1 MNLREWALPLY
12 TILMQLAVG
21 TLLVLWILRFLNLK
35 QVGESTMDRIL
46 RRPVMV
52 MFFTILAAI
61 IGSHLHLSNPLLS
74 FLAVLNVKNS
84 WLSREIVF
92 TVLTFLS
99 CAALV
104 DLLGNPQAGRQG
116 LKTALGW
123 TMVFLGFTSI
133 YCMGSIYKLPTQAPW
148 NHWSTIL
155 QFYGSSLLLG
165 VTAAAAL
172 LVMDTIFSQEHEP
185 DLAEI
190 RQQLMGRSLG
200 LFAGLASFA
209 LILIIGLNTL
219 QILDTGRGEEL
230 AQTSLSLLT
239 GLYRPLLTVRVAT
252 LGVAVGIFILV
263 VVRLSRKGYELP
275 RLVIPVY
282 LACFLALVAEI
293 LGRFLFYASHVR
305 LGL

>member
-185 DLAEI
+185 ELAEV

>member
-1 MNLREWALPLY
+1 
-12 TILMQLAVG
+12 
-21 TLLVLWILRFLNLK
+21 
-35 QVGESTMDRIL
+35 
-46 RRPVMV
+46 
-52 MFFTILAAI
+52 
-61 IGSHLHLSNPLLS
+61 
-74 FLAVLNVKNS
+74 
-84 WLSREIVF
+84 
-92 TVLTFLS
+92 
-99 CAALV
+99 
-104 DLLGNPQAGRQG
+104 
-116 LKTALGW
+116 
-123 TMVFLGFTSI
+123 
-133 YCMGSIYKLPTQAPW
+133 
-148 NHWSTIL
+148 
-155 QFYGSSLLLG
+155 
-165 VTAAAAL
+165 
-172 LVMDTIFSQEHEP
+172 MDTIFSQEHEP
-185 DLAEI
+185 ELAEV

-252 LGVAVGIFILV
+252 LCVAVGIFILV